1 METKKMT
8 VDNLMTFPM
17 LLAGGSGT
25 RLWPVSRDQAPKQL
39 AEIGGERSFLQET
52 VQRLHP
58 ALCLDNVRV
67 VCGKAHCD
75 ESSAHLAAIGL
86 TTEKTI
92 IGEPIGRNTA
102 PAILLAVLK
111 VLDQASIQDA
121 LFFILPADHVIGN
134 IPRFHERIQKAIH
147 LAQKGYLVTFGIQP
161 DYPETGYGYIEARKP
176 VPGGGL
182 AIDRFVEKPDMA
194 TARSYIDTGGFF
206 WNSGM
211 FAFMASAIL
220 NEFKR
225 FEPEMLAKMTAIVS
239 KGEPIAVAAYQ
250 DLPSISFDVAIME
263 KTSKGVV
270 LPSDFGWSDIGTW
283 NSLHAYMP
291 KDGDGNVIA
300 GDVIAYK
307 TKNSL
312 IIAQSRLV
320 AANDISDTTIVETPD
335 AVFVSSLETSRDVKD
350 IVSILKQQNRREY
363 QVHLLETHVWG
374 SIQYLEKTDQLLVAK
389 LLIKPNAVYEKTPQR
404 PGPWHICLL
413 SGDARIAH
421 AGKQH
426 PLQAG
431 NSLSL
436 NVKDE
441 VTIRNSGKNSLLAL
455 VTHSNIP

>member
-1 METKKMT
+1 
-8 VDNLMTFPM
+8 
-17 LLAGGSGT
+17 
-25 RLWPVSRDQAPKQL
+25 
-39 AEIGGERSFLQET
+39 
-52 VQRLHP
+52 
-58 ALCLDNVRV
+58 
-67 VCGKAHCD
+67 
-75 ESSAHLAAIGL
+75 
-86 TTEKTI
+86 
-92 IGEPIGRNTA
+92 
-102 PAILLAVLK
+102 
-111 VLDQASIQDA
+111 
-121 LFFILPADHVIGN
+121 
-134 IPRFHERIQKAIH
+134 
-147 LAQKGYLVTFGIQP
+147 
-161 DYPETGYGYIEARKP
+161 
-176 VPGGGL
+176 
-182 AIDRFVEKPDMA
+182 
-194 TARSYIDTGGFF
+194 
-206 WNSGM
+206 M

>member
-8 VDNLMTFPM
+8 VKDLSIFPV

-25 RLWPVSRDQAPKQL
+25 RLWPVSRAQAPKQL
-39 AEIGGERSFLQET
+39 AEIGGETSFLQET
-52 VQRLHP
+52 IQRLHP

-75 ESSAHLAAIGL
+75 ESSEHLAAIGL
-86 TTEKTI
+86 TADKVI
-92 IGEPIGRNTA
+92 IGEPVGRNTA

-111 VLDQASIQDA
+111 ILDQAATPDS
-121 LFFILPADHVIGN
+121 LFFVLPADHVIGD
-134 IPRFHERIQKAIH
+134 IARFHERIGKAIA

-161 DYPETGYGYIEARKP
+161 DYPETGYGYIEGGKP

-182 AIDRFVEKPDMA
+182 GIERFVEKPDIE
-194 TARSYIDTGGFF
+194 TAKSYIEAGNFF

-211 FAFMASAIL
+211 FAFMASTIL

-225 FEPEMLAKMTAIVS
+225 FEPHMTAKMTAIV
-239 KGEPIAVAAYQ
+239 KERGPISIEAYQ

-283 NSLHAYMP
+283 NSLYDYMP
-291 KDGDGNVIA
+291 KDDSGNVIA
-300 GDVIAYK
+300 GDVISSN

-312 IIAQSRLV
+312 IIAKSRLV
-320 AANDISDTTIVETPD
+320 ATNDISDTTIVETPD
-335 AVFVSSLETSRDVKD
+335 AVFVSNLKTSRNVKD
-350 IVSILKQQNRREY
+350 IVSILKQQGRRECR
-363 QVHLLETHVWG
+363 VHRLETYAWG
-374 SIQYLEKTDQLLVAK
+374 FIQYLEISDELLVAK
-389 LLIKPNAVYEKTPQR
+389 LSIKLHATYQKVPER
-404 PGPWHICLL
+404 PGRWHICLQ

-421 AGKQH
+421 AGTQH
-426 PLQAG
+426 VLRSG

-436 NVKDE
+436 DVHSE
-441 VTIRNSGKNSLLAL
+441 ISIQNSGNNDLLAII
-455 VTHSNIP
+455 TY